1 MMTRSTGQAIK
12 CTWLRCVRDNLAG
25 MRSKVVSLKYA
36 ANIENGQMAKKFV
49 DFYIA
54 KFSTNHT
61 QRSSLSEGEKRRIV
75 NTVRQL
81 AVKDEKD

>member
-1 MMTRSTGQAIK
+1 
-12 CTWLRCVRDNLAG
+12 
-25 MRSKVVSLKYA
+25 MRSRVASPKYA
-36 ANIENGQMAKKFV
+36 AMIDDGQMAKKFV
-49 DFYIA
+49 GFYIA